1 MDFNIIFDEQKT
13 SLVLAWNNISVP
25 NSTKNERLELII
37 SDCTYSITRL
47 VCTKELEVGWKK
59 PQAFMCCRMSLSK
72 YVFVTAMYFLGN
84 LD

>member
-47 VCTKELEVGWKK
+47 VCTKELEVG
-59 PQAFMCCRMSLSK
+59 
-72 YVFVTAMYFLGN
+72 
-84 LD
+84 